1 MQGVHIEKAGT
12 KTSLGVGRDGVKEI
26 NFDQGLVTV
35 KFEKKKI
42 HFGLANVVQMD
53 ELDEEAA
60 LTEAPKA
67 KKAK

>member
-1 MQGVHIEKAGT
+1 LRRPAPKPRSASAAT
-12 KTSLGVGRDGVKEI
+12 ASKSI